1 MKLNVGQ
8 LLKKNIIP
16 ARWNHF
22 FFLIFADILASASS
36 FFRLAE
42 TEFSLNTSSQ
52 IVYTDFGLI
61 SNPVLLFRDFFSAAG
76 SIAEIRCK
84 PGFFDSFSS

>member
-16 ARWNHF
+16 ARWKHF
-22 FFLIFADILASASS
+22 FLNFADILASASS

-84 PGFFDSFSS
+84 PVFFDSFSS